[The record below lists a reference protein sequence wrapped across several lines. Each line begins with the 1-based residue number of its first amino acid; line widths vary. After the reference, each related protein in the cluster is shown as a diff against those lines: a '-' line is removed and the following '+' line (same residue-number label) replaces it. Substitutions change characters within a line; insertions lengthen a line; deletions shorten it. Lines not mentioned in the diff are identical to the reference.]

1 MNIITKYLL
10 GKYLK
15 YFFIILLSLE
25 LFFVGID
32 FLQNISKIPNS
43 ANLQLLYLL
52 YNGFFTL
59 TITLPLSLVF
69 GWIVTLTILVRNNEL
84 VSFYALGISQRQV
97 LFPIINISVLMTL
110 VLIALQATPLAY
122 SYEEKKKILD
132 NQYFVNVQSDIF
144 LKYNEYFVYF
154 KELYPIEKKAV
165 DIHIFKTKGTDI
177 VQTIVGEKAYYQ
189 NNKWYVTNTKI
200 TNKPENIDWN
210 ESKLEVSYE
219 KFLYT
224 LEGFEPKILHN
235 VNKANVQFSI
245 IDAVRTMLLLDNE
258 DFNTDKIKSILYSQV
273 IMPFFIMPLIV
284 IIFLYT
290 TISNRFFNA
299 ATFISAAIFFTLI
312 SWGIM
317 FVLQKL
323 SMGGVIM
330 AEAAVILP
338 IALLYL
344 VTYYLYMQKVK

>member
-1 MNIITKYLL
+1 MNIITKHLL

-32 FLQNISKIPNS
+32 FLQNIGKIPNS

-69 GWIVTLTILVRNNEL
+69 AWIVTLTVLVRNNEL
-84 VSFYALGISQRQV
+84 VSFYALGISPGQI
-97 LFPIINISVLMTL
+97 LFPVINIT
-110 VLIALQATPLAY
+110 VLITVFLISLQATPLAY

-132 NQYFVNVQSDIF
+132 NQYFVNMQSDIF

-177 VQTIVGEKAYYQ
+177 VQTIKGEKAYYQ

-210 ESKLEVSYE
+210 ESKLQISYE

-245 IDAVRTMLLLDNE
+245 IDAIRTILLLDNE
-258 DFNTDKIKSILYSQV
+258 DFNTDKIKSILYSQ
-273 IMPFFIMPLIV
+273 IILPFFIMPVIV

-299 ATFISAAIFFTLI
+299 ATFVSTAIFFTLI

-323 SMGGVIM
+323 SLGGVIM
-330 AEAAVILP
+330 AEAAIILP
-338 IALLYL
+338 IVLLYL
-344 VTYYLYMQKVK
+344 ITYYLYTQKVK

>member
-84 VSFYALGISQRQV
+84 VSFYALGISQKQV

-344 VTYYLYMQKVK
+344 ITYYLYMQKVK

>member
-32 FLQNISKIPNS
+32 FLQNIGKIPNS

-84 VSFYALGISQRQV
+84 VSFYALGISQKQV

-258 DFNTDKIKSILYSQV
+258 DFNTDKIKSTLYSQV